1 MAFQNKNLSV
11 IAYANGFTL
20 WHYSAAETLS
30 TITANGYFNSV
41 KTLMNIGDI
50 IIINASDNTAIKKIN
65 ITELNVTTVAL
76 AKGILCILSPFVVGS
91 AIFIAGLKLFF

>member
-20 WHYSAAETLS
+20 WHYSAAETMT
-30 TITANGYFNSV
+30 TITKTGYFNDV
-41 KTLMNIGDI
+41 KSLMNIGDV

-65 ITELNVTTVAL
+65 VTASNVTTGMGDAYQNRFMFNGGVETGRRADTVAER
-76 AKGILCILSPFVVGS
+76 
-91 AIFIAGLKLFF
+91 

>member
-20 WHYSAAETLS
+20 WHYSAIETLA
-30 TITANGYFNSV
+30 TIAANGYFNNV

-65 ITELNVTTVAL
+65 ITEQNVTTIAL
-76 AKGILCILSPFVVGS
+76 A
-91 AIFIAGLKLFF
+91 

>member
-20 WHYSAAETLS
+20 WHYSATETLA
-30 TITANGYFNSV
+30 TIAANGYFNNV

-65 ITELNVTTVAL
+65 ITDLNVTTIAL
-76 AKGILCILSPFVVGS
+76 A
-91 AIFIAGLKLFF
+91 

>member
-20 WHYSAAETLS
+20 WHYSSAFETLA
-30 TITANGYFNSV
+30 TITANGYFNNV

-65 ITELNVTTVAL
+65 ITDLNVTTVAL
-76 AKGILCILSPFVVGS
+76 A
-91 AIFIAGLKLFF
+91 

>member
-30 TITANGYFNSV
+30 TITANRYFNSV

-76 AKGILCILSPFVVGS
+76 A
-91 AIFIAGLKLFF
+91 

>member
-20 WHYSAAETLS
+20 WHYSATETLA
-30 TITANGYFNSV
+30 TIAANGYFNNV
-41 KTLMNIGDI
+41 KSLMNIGDI

-76 AKGILCILSPFVVGS
+76 A
-91 AIFIAGLKLFF
+91 

>member
-20 WHYSAAETLS
+20 WHYCSASETLS
-30 TITANGYFNSV
+30 TITANGYFNAV

-50 IIINASDNTAIKKIN
+50 IIINTSDNTAIKKIN
-65 ITELNVTTVAL
+65 LTELNVTTVAL
-76 AKGILCILSPFVVGS
+76 A
-91 AIFIAGLKLFF
+91 

>member
-20 WHYSAAETLS
+20 WHYSSANETLA
-30 TITANGYFNSV
+30 TITANGYFNNV

-50 IIINASDNTAIKKIN
+50 VIINGSDSTVIKAIN

-76 AKGILCILSPFVVGS
+76 S
-91 AIFIAGLKLFF
+91 

>member
-20 WHYSAAETLS
+20 WHYCAASETLA
-30 TITANGYFNSV
+30 TITANGYFNNV

-76 AKGILCILSPFVVGS
+76 A
-91 AIFIAGLKLFF
+91 